1 MANNHWLYEFKTLG
15 IFNNMGKS
23 CVAIDTLIFE
33 RVSLDQKMA
42 GKQGFRSKLSGN
54 WDCQMVLVTMIVVVL
69 MLQLMLMAMVAMV
82 ETVVEEKV
90 ALAYSGSG
98 NF

>member
-1 MANNHWLYEFKTLG
+1 
-15 IFNNMGKS
+15 MGKS

-54 WDCQMVLVTMIVVVL
+54 WNCQMVLVPMIVVVL

>member
-1 MANNHWLYEFKTLG
+1 
-15 IFNNMGKS
+15 MGKS

-42 GKQGFRSKLSGN
+42 GKQGFRRKLSGN

>member
-1 MANNHWLYEFKTLG
+1 MKGYLWIK
-15 IFNNMGKS
+15 KW
-23 CVAIDTLIFE
+23 
-33 RVSLDQKMA
+33 
-42 GKQGFRSKLSGN
+42 QGNKAFVENLSGN
-54 WDCQMVLVTMIVVVL
+54 WNCQMVLVVLVTMIVVVL

>member
-1 MANNHWLYEFKTLG
+1 MAIRVQNLG
-15 IFNNMGKS
+15 IFNNMGKR

-33 RVSLDQKMA
+33 RVSSDKKMA
-42 GKQGFRSKLSGN
+42 GKQGFRNTLSGN
-54 WDCQMVLVTMIVVVL
+54 WNYQMVLVVLLTMIVVVL
-69 MLQLMLMAMVAMV
+69 ILQVMLVAMV
-82 ETVVEEKV
+82 ETMEMVVEEKV

>member
-1 MANNHWLYEFKTLG
+1 
-15 IFNNMGKS
+15 MGKS

-42 GKQGFRSKLSGN
+42 GKQGFRSQLSGN
-54 WDCQMVLVTMIVVVL
+54 WNCQM
-69 MLQLMLMAMVAMV
+69 
-82 ETVVEEKV
+82 EEKV

>member
-1 MANNHWLYEFKTLG
+1 
-15 IFNNMGKS
+15 MGKS

-54 WDCQMVLVTMIVVVL
+54 WNCQMVLVVLVTMIVVVL